1 MPPIAAGPWRTIC
14 RTTVGISK
22 RLFGLSSGYNRDVHL
37 FEEWLG
43 SPENQAFFEPEA
55 G

>member
-1 MPPIAAGPWRTIC
+1 LVQNNLINLW
-14 RTTVGISK
+14 
-22 RLFGLSSGYNRDVHL
+22 LFGLSSGYNRDVHL